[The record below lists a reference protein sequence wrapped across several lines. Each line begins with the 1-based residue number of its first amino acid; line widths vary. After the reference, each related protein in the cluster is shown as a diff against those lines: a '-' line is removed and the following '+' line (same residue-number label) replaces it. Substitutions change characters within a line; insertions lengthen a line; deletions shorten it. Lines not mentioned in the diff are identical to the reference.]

1 MRIRGTDLEMIA
13 GVKETITYRKW
24 LKTYDEDGKLLSR
37 VRDYFPSDAIVE
49 FTAKYNK
56 DDTSPIIL
64 IQADIIDGN
73 AVISLLE
80 AHTLGLTDVSLL
92 YDLFDKSIAT
102 SPICLIAPSNLE
114 IVGSVNYTPQG
125 S

>member
-13 GVKETITYRKW
+13 GVGETITYRKW
-24 LKTYDEDGKLLSR
+24 LKTYDEEGVLLSR
-37 VRDYFPSDAIVE
+37 VRDYFPSNAIIE
-49 FTAKYNK
+49 FTVKLNK
-56 DDTSPIIL
+56 DDISPIIL

-80 AHTLGLTDVSLL
+80 AHTLGLGDCSYIYDV
-92 YDLFDKSIAT
+92 FDKTVAIE
-102 SPICLIAPSNLE
+102 PVCLVAPSNFE